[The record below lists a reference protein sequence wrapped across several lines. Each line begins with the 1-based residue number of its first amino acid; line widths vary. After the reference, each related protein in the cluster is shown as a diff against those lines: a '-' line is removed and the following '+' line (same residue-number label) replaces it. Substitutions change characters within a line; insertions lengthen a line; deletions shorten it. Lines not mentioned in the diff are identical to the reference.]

1 MSAHDQPTDT
11 ALQRTNER
19 SEGAAPVRVRLTA
32 PPLSGVLRIVLLL
45 VATALGLYLVWRI
58 RGVIQLLA
66 ISLFLAFAL
75 FPRGRRGAGEDPS
88 LAPSRSSPSR

>member
-1 MSAHDQPTDT
+1 MSAHDYPTDT

-19 SEGAAPVRVRLTA
+19 SEEGTPPPVRVRLTA

-58 RGVIQLLA
+58 RSVIQLLA

-75 FPRGRRGAGEDPS
+75 FPTSSTRWRSEPEPR
-88 LAPSRSSPSR
+88 APS